1 MPSFAPV
8 ELTMAQNKQA
18 VEDRAY
24 IFPQDIGKYG
34 TLLVFREYR
43 FQERRDLIDR
53 QPVPT
58 IAGSILLPLPRNML
72 DNTGVQLNGTQLGIT
87 GEVIAKTLSQGGT
100 SLEAMGNAAAS
111 LFPSGTQVANGIRDL
126 IVSGGEGLSQDIS
139 TQLNFL
145 GRRLLSSVG
154 DPSAFNIGTGSIVNP
169 KQALTFDGLQLKVH
183 NLSWSLAPRT
193 PGESEVLRQ
202 IVRTIKR
209 HMLPAFQ
216 NLNAGGTSVIPRA
229 FLKFPSMVDV
239 FYLGFEEG
247 HMYRFKTSMIASC
260 EINYTPQ
267 GISIL
272 KGGKPAAIELNLA
285 LQETDIHVSAD
296 YGGEGDTTLN
306 GVVVD
311 PQPTGGAQ

>member
-58 IAGSILLPLPRNML
+58 ISGSILLPLPRNMT
-72 DNTGVQLNGTQLGIT
+72 DSTGVLLNDVQLGLS
-87 GEVIAKTLSQGGT
+87 GEVIAKTLSAGGN
-100 SLEAMGNAAAS
+100 SFEAMGNAAAS
-111 LFPSGTQVANGIRDL
+111 LFPSGSQMANAARDL
-126 IVSGGEGLSQDIS
+126 VASGFEGIGQDITS
-139 TQLNFL
+139 QLNFL
-145 GRRLLSSVG
+145 GRRLLSTVG
-154 DPSAFNIGTGSIVNP
+154 DPSAFNIGTGQVLNP
-169 KQALTFDGLQLKVH
+169 KQALTFDGMRMKQH
-183 NLSWSLAPRT
+183 TLSWMLAPRT

-209 HMLPAFQ
+209 NMLPAFQ
-216 NLNAGGTSVIPRA
+216 HLNAQGNSVIPRA

-247 HMYRFKTSMIASC
+247 HMYHFKTSMIHSL
-260 EINYTPQ
+260 EVNYTPQ
-267 GISIL
+267 GVSIL
-272 KGGKPAAIELNLA
+272 KGGKPAAVDLTISLT
-285 LQETDIHVSAD
+285 ETDIHVSAD

-306 GVVVD
+306 GVIVD
-311 PQPTGGAQ
+311 PRPTGGAQ